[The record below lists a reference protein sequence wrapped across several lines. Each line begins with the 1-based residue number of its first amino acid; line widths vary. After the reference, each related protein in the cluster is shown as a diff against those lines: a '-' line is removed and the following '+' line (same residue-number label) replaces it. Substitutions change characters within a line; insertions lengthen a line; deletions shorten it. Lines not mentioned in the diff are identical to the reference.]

1 MAKVVG
7 QSEQEF
13 VFKEL
18 EVMDK
23 DIRELVYIYRDVLKT
38 GHMNIPRLAQLQF
51 MQLQMVRALKN
62 IESLLYLYKG

>member
-1 MAKVVG
+1 MAKMVG
-7 QSEQEF
+7 QSEQGF

-38 GHMNIPRLAQLQF
+38 GHMNIPRLVQLQL
-51 MQLQMVRALKN
+51 MQLQMLRALKN
-62 IESLLYLYKG
+62 IESLLYLYKD